1 MMRYHWGLGIGHYHA
16 HQATSTSRHA
26 TNEPGVDQDEQIS
39 NMKLDSSGET
49 SNVHP
54 EDGGDELANDVLEL
68 ILEDRHLAE
77 EGWQYAE
84 TDSLSDDG
92 HGGSESDPD
101 WEDVVDPDWEDVV
114 EDEYHTG
121 LY

>member
-16 HQATSTSRHA
+16 HQATSTSCHA

-39 NMKLDSSGET
+39 NMKLDSSLAGEI

-84 TDSLSDDG
+84 TDSLSDNG

-101 WEDVVDPDWEDVV
+101 WEDVV
-114 EDEYHTG
+114 EDEYYTG
-121 LY
+121 L